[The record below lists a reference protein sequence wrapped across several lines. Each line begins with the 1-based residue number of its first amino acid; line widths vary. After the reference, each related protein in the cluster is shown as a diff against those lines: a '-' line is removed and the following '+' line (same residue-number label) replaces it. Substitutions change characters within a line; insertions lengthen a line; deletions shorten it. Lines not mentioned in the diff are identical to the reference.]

1 MWPKKSRVY
10 SCAKTKPKKKK
21 KETDDMG
28 ITCRNGDRRIR
39 QTVRITSEPPTRIK
53 KGSQCIQFRWTF
65 SKVIPVEKT

>member
-1 MWPKKSRVY
+1 M
-10 SCAKTKPKKKK
+10 AKEIQSLQLCKNKTKKKK